1 MPYDRTYI
9 WSRNTKQTKRNDNRL
24 TDIEKKLVVTKGE
37 GVGMK
42 EIVER
47 DIEVETSSYKINHR
61 ELTSVIK
68 YIISNIAITL
78 YGDRW
83 LLDL

>member
-1 MPYDRTYI
+1 M
-9 WSRNTKQTKRNDNRL
+9 
-24 TDIEKKLVVTKGE
+24 VVTKGE

-78 YGDRW
+78 CGDRW

>member
-1 MPYDRTYI
+1 
-9 WSRNTKQTKRNDNRL
+9 
-24 TDIEKKLVVTKGE
+24 
-37 GVGMK
+37 MK

-61 ELTSVIK
+61 ELTSVIE

-78 YGDRW
+78 CGDRW